1 MNHIP
6 SVQVSCF
13 LCSSVVLNIFS
24 ICDNCIYD
32 IKQVLLD
39 WSGGT
44 PKTRTVCFY
53 LEIKIQIIIIPEH
66 SSKKIHCTKKS
77 LHCFNDNDVAKTTL
91 LETGKTMTP

>member
-39 WSGGT
+39 LSGGT

-53 LEIKIQIIIIPEH
+53 LEIKIQIIIILEH
-66 SSKKIHCTKKS
+66 SLKNS
-77 LHCFNDNDVAKTTL
+77 LHYFNDNDVAKTTI
-91 LETGKTMTP
+91 